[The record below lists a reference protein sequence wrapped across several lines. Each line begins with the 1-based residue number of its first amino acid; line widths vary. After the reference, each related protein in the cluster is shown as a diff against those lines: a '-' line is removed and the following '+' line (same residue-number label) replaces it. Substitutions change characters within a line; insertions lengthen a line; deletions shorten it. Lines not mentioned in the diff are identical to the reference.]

1 MICAKKSATGW
12 FESCLIENQCVCN
25 SGYSRYTGTHYNAE
39 PFSLNS
45 LKLNLDP
52 HFPDLNK
59 CVPERECPS
68 NKPDMEEPGIP
79 EDMPSGIQLKYDI

>member
-1 MICAKKSATGW
+1 MLDIQDIQV
-12 FESCLIENQCVCN
+12 LPII
-25 SGYSRYTGTHYNAE
+25 
-39 PFSLNS
+39 LNS

-59 CVPERECPS
+59 CVPEKECPN

-79 EDMPSGIQLKYDI
+79 EDMPSGIKPRYDI